1 MVVVAPS
8 GRGRHGDGATARS
21 GGRVGE
27 LREPGLLPRRGE
39 RLSWVELTAIVC
51 HLIGSG
57 GTVRDRAVCLHQASG
72 GRRTQACRPP

>member
-1 MVVVAPS
+1 M
-8 GRGRHGDGATARS
+8 
-21 GGRVGE
+21 GE

-72 GRRTQACRPP
+72 GGAERRHAALPNAREAGVFGEVSRW